1 MKSYAI
7 LTISLLALSRMC
19 MAQDIPVDV
28 IAETPATPQPT
39 AEHKQEVIE
48 DKAAEAT
55 PASDTPQAE
64 LSPGEQR
71 LQAGIVM
78 LGNLYNLLS
87 GIRDNESA
95 EKAVAPLMRLSS
107 EMNLWAQGFTSLP
120 PMTENEQVICEDRYL
135 PIIRKINM
143 SIKVQ
148 GERLASAE
156 YYGSQNLP
164 AALVRLAILNQ

>member
-1 MKSYAI
+1 MKAYTVLS
-7 LTISLLALSRMC
+7 ISLLTFSHVC
-19 MAQDIPVDV
+19 PAQDIPVDV
-28 IAETPATPQPT
+28 IAEASATPQQT
-39 AEHKQEVIE
+39 AEQKPEVIE
-48 DKAAEAT
+48 DKSEEAP
-55 PASDTPQAE
+55 PAPDASQTE

-107 EMNLWAQGFTSLP
+107 ELNLWAQEFTSLP
-120 PMTENEQVICEDRYL
+120 PMTENEQIVCEDRYL
-135 PIIRKINM
+135 PIIRKMNM

>member
-1 MKSYAI
+1 MKAYAI
-7 LTISLLALSRMC
+7 LTISLLASSGVC

-28 IAETPATPQPT
+28 VAEAPATPQTT
-39 AEHKQEVIE
+39 AEQRTEVIE
-48 DKAAEAT
+48 DKSDEVSS
-55 PASDTPQAE
+55 ASDATQAE

-95 EKAVAPLMRLSS
+95 EKAVAPLMRLSN
-107 EMNLWAQGFTSLP
+107 ELNLWAQGFTALP
-120 PMTENEQVICEDRYL
+120 PMTENEQIICEDRYL

-143 SIKVQ
+143 SIKIQ

-164 AALVRLAILNQ
+164 AALIRLAILNQ

>member
-1 MKSYAI
+1 MKI
-7 LTISLLALSRMC
+7 FPIFLTSLLAVSRLC

-28 IAETPATPQPT
+28 VAETPSTPQESAQK
-39 AEHKQEVIE
+39 AEIIE
-48 DKAAEAT
+48 DKNETST
-55 PASDTPQAE
+55 PTPSTSNGT

-78 LGNLYNLLS
+78 LGNLYNILA
-87 GIRDNESA
+87 GIQDNDSA
-95 EKAVAPLMRLSS
+95 EKAVAPLMRMSS
-107 EMNLWAQGFTSLP
+107 ELNLWAQGFTTLP
-120 PMTENEQVICEDRYL
+120 PMNETEQVICEDRYL

>member
-1 MKSYAI
+1 MKAYAI
-7 LTISLLALSRMC
+7 LTISLLASSGVC

-28 IAETPATPQPT
+28 VAETPATPQPT
-39 AEHKQEVIE
+39 AEQRPEVIE
-48 DKAAEAT
+48 DKSDEVSSAPDAT
-55 PASDTPQAE
+55 QAE

-95 EKAVAPLMRLSS
+95 EKAVAPLMRLSN
-107 EMNLWAQGFTSLP
+107 ELNLWAQGFTALP
-120 PMTENEQVICEDRYL
+120 PMTETEQLICEDRYL

-143 SIKVQ
+143 SIKIQ

-164 AALVRLAILNQ
+164 TALVRLAILNQ

>member
-1 MKSYAI
+1 MKACTI
-7 LTISLLALSRMC
+7 LSISLFTLSRMC

-28 IAETPATPQPT
+28 VAETPATPQQKS
-39 AEHKQEVIE
+39 EQKSEIIE
-48 DKAAEAT
+48 DHTNEAA
-55 PASDTPQAE
+55 PSPDVSQAE

-78 LGNLYNLLS
+78 LGNLYNILS

-107 EMNLWAQGFTSLP
+107 ELNLWAQGFTSLP
-120 PMTENEQVICEDRYL
+120 PMNETEQLVCEDRYL

-164 AALVRLAILNQ
+164 VALVRLAILNQ

>member
-1 MKSYAI
+1 MKAYTI
-7 LTISLLALSRMC
+7 LSISLLTLSHVC
-19 MAQDIPVDV
+19 PAQDIPVDV
-28 IAETPATPQPT
+28 VAQSPSATQPSSGQKP
-39 AEHKQEVIE
+39 EIIE
-48 DKAAEAT
+48 DSVGESS
-55 PASDTPQAE
+55 PAQDASQAE
-64 LSPGEQR
+64 LTPGEQR

-107 EMNLWAQGFTSLP
+107 ELNLWAQGFTSLP
-120 PMTENEQVICEDRYL
+120 PMTEDEQLVCEDRYL

-164 AALVRLAILNQ
+164 TALVRLAILNQ

>member
-1 MKSYAI
+1 MKIFPVFHIGLFAI
-7 LTISLLALSRMC
+7 SRLC

-28 IAETPATPQPT
+28 VAETPATTQESAQK
-39 AEHKQEVIE
+39 AEIIE
-48 DKAAEAT
+48 DNDETST
-55 PASDTPQAE
+55 PTPGTPNDTI
-64 LSPGEQR
+64 SPGEQR

-78 LGNLYNLLS
+78 LGNLYNILAA
-87 GIRDNESA
+87 IQDNDSA
-95 EKAVAPLMRLSS
+95 EKAVAPLMRMSS
-107 EMNLWAQGFTSLP
+107 ELNLWAQGFTTLP
-120 PMTENEQVICEDRYL
+120 PMNETEQVICEDRYL

>member
-1 MKSYAI
+1 MKAYYL
-7 LTISLLALSRMC
+7 LTISLLALSCVSR
-19 MAQDIPVDV
+19 AQDIPVDV
-28 IAETPATPQPT
+28 VAETPATPQPI
-39 AEHKQEVIE
+39 AEQKPGVIE
-48 DKAAEAT
+48 DNAEE
-55 PASDTPQAE
+55 ASSAPDASQTE

-78 LGNLYNLLS
+78 LGNLYNLLA

-107 EMNLWAQGFTSLP
+107 ELNLWAQGFTSLP

>member
-1 MKSYAI
+1 MKAYTI
-7 LTISLLALSRMC
+7 LSISLLALLPVC
-19 MAQDIPVDV
+19 PAQDIPVDV
-28 IAETPATPQPT
+28 VAETPATSQPT
-39 AEHKQEVIE
+39 SEQKPEVIE
-48 DKAAEAT
+48 DKTVESPPT
-55 PASDTPQAE
+55 PDASQAE

-107 EMNLWAQGFTSLP
+107 ELNLWAQGFTSLP

>member
-1 MKSYAI
+1 MKAYAI
-7 LTISLLALSRMC
+7 FSVSLFSFPAVC

-28 IAETPATPQPT
+28 VAESPATAQPKS
-39 AEHKQEVIE
+39 EQKSEVIE
-48 DKAAEAT
+48 NEAA
-55 PASDTPQAE
+55 PSPDVSQAE

-107 EMNLWAQGFTSLP
+107 ELNLWAQGFTSLP
-120 PMTENEQVICEDRYL
+120 PMNENEQLVCEDRYL